1 MDIFE
6 AYLRNINYFAIIDL
20 VIALL
25 VSAFLFLFLLRRN
38 NIRLAIVLLSYALI
52 YIAITLI
59 SALSAQRILY
69 VTQRI
74 LSAGGIA
81 IIVSMCIVYSADIKT
96 LVSKL
101 SRWKDGKDFF
111 HVVSSD
117 DDLRQSAAE
126 IVKACQTL
134 SKNDIGALIVIAT
147 NNVPNHVLKTGTTL
161 NAKVSSGLL
170 QSIFNVKAPLHDGAI
185 VIKGDIIL
193 GAGCFLPISQR
204 EEISKDLGTRH
215 RAAIGITEESDV
227 LAIVVSEETG
237 VISVVKGGVIRRY
250 MTPERL
256 QEEIEEAYHITYS
269 NTKNKRGN
277 K

>member
-1 MDIFE
+1 MFE
-6 AYLRNINYFAIIDL
+6 AYLKGINYFAIIDL
-20 VIALL
+20 AVILL
-25 VSAFLFLFLLRRN
+25 VTVLLILFLIRRN
-38 NIRLAIVLLSYALI
+38 NIRLAIVILSYVLV
-52 YIAITLI
+52 YIAVTVITAM
-59 SALSAQRILY
+59 SPQRYLF

-74 LSAGGIA
+74 LTAGGFG
-81 IIVSMCIVYSADIKT
+81 IIVAMCIVYSADIKT
-96 LVSKL
+96 WVSKL
-101 SRWKDGKDFF
+101 SRWKDRKDFF
-111 HVVSSD
+111 HIVNSD
-117 DDLRQSAAE
+117 DDLRQSATE

-134 SKNDIGALIVIAT
+134 SKNDIGALIVIAP
-147 NNVPNHVLKTGTTL
+147 NSVPNHVLNTGTIL

-185 VIKGDIIL
+185 VIKGDVIL

-204 EEISKDLGTRH
+204 EDISKDLGTRH

-227 LAIVVSEETG
+227 LAILVSEETG
-237 VISVVKGGVIRRY
+237 VISVVKSGVIRRY

-269 NTKNKRGN
+269 NTKKKRGN

>member
-1 MDIFE
+1 MEMFAE
-6 AYLRNINYFAIIDL
+6 YLKGINYYAIIDL
-20 VIALL
+20 VIMLLITALL
-25 VSAFLFLFLLRRN
+25 VFFLIRRN
-38 NIRLAIVLLSYALI
+38 NIRLALAIVSFLLVYVAVTI
-52 YIAITLI
+52 IT
-59 SALSAQRILY
+59 ALSPEHILY

-74 LSAGGIA
+74 LTA
-81 IIVSMCIVYSADIKT
+81 IGFALIVSMCIVYSADIKT

-101 SRWKDGKDFF
+101 SRWKDRKDLF
-111 HVVSSD
+111 HIVNSD
-117 DDLRQSAAE
+117 DDLRQSATE

-134 SKNDIGALIVIAT
+134 SKNDIGALIVIAP
-147 NNVPNHVLKTGTTL
+147 NSVPNHVLNTGTTL

-193 GAGCFLPISQR
+193 GAGCFLPISQK
-204 EEISKDLGTRH
+204 EDISKDLGTRH

-237 VISVVKGGVIRRY
+237 VISVVKSGVIRRY

-269 NTKNKRGN
+269 NTKKKRGN